1 MRTLILIATAAIAL
15 SACETSP
22 GRGPARVA
30 EHRPTGQETAQR
42 GTAMQVSL
50 DKVSNPEGRLANATV
65 QDKNGVKVG
74 SVRKVFVDASRN
86 PTALQVDVG
95 GFLGMGAKVV
105 SIRAADLRYEQDR
118 NVLTTT
124 LRKPEI
130 EALPEIKG

>member
-1 MRTLILIATAAIAL
+1 MRTVILMAAAAIAL
-15 SACETSP
+15 SACETAP
-22 GRGPARVA
+22 GPARVA

-50 DKVSNPEGRLANATV
+50 DKVSNPEGRLANASV

-74 SVRKVFVDASRN
+74 TVRKVFVDANRN

-95 GFLGMGAKVV
+95 GFLGMGTKVV
-105 SIRAADLRYEQDR
+105 AIKAADLRYEQDR
-118 NVLTTT
+118 NMLTTT
-124 LRKPEI
+124 LRKPQI